1 MLKDNWILRVI
12 VSFLITNI
20 GLGGWAI
27 MNNVSFDTYIPI
39 ALVWFVI
46 TYFISGFFF
55 KFKKNKNKNN
65 EKNN

>member
-1 MLKDNWILRVI
+1 MLKDNWIPRVI

-27 MNNVSFDTYIPI
+27 MNNVSLDTYIPI